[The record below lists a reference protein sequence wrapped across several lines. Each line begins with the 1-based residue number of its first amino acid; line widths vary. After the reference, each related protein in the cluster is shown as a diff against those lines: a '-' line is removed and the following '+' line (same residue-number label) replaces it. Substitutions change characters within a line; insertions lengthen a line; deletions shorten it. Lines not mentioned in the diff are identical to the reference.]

1 MRRED
6 SKNWKAK
13 AEVDYSSYKKYVR
26 GKLEIRH
33 QTSGLQRKNG
43 KESVIRNGKQK
54 RKYLTNIIIKT

>member
-26 GKLEIRH
+26 GKLELRNYTSDIRI
-33 QTSGLQRKNG
+33 TEKEWKGKCNRERKT
-43 KESVIRNGKQK
+43 KEKVSYEYHN
-54 RKYLTNIIIKT
+54 